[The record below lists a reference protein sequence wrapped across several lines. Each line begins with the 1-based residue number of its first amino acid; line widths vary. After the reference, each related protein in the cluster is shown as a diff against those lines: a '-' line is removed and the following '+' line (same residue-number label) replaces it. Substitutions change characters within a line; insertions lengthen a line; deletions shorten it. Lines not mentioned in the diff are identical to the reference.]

1 MISVEHQLLRGL
13 GTQTSSIANV
23 NVAAANESKLVTWR
37 EPAARRDYAG
47 FGDNFATRAA
57 QKKTDVV
64 QRFSNGSPYISG
76 FFASSRRAASSR
88 HRYRLYTVRPSVCLA
103 PAAKSSLIDRQNSD
117 NTGTKLVVATLNKIL
132 ARNFGS
138 SFTIFV
144 GRWNE
149 SL

>member
-1 MISVEHQLLRGL
+1 MLMSPPPMNRSWSRDGNLPRAGITRDLETISRLALLRRKP
-13 GTQTSSIANV
+13 TSYNISA
-23 NVAAANESKLVTWR
+23 T
-37 EPAARRDYAG
+37 ARRI
-47 FGDNFATRAA
+47 FR
-57 QKKTDVV
+57 V
-64 QRFSNGSPYISG
+64 

-144 GRWNE
+144 GR
-149 SL
+149 

>member
-1 MISVEHQLLRGL
+1 MGTCRAPGLRG
-13 GTQTSSIANV
+13 I
-23 NVAAANESKLVTWR
+23 WR
-37 EPAARRDYAG
+37 QFRDSRCSEENRRRTTFQQRLAVY
-47 FGDNFATRAA
+47 FG
-57 QKKTDVV
+57 V
-64 QRFSNGSPYISG
+64 

-144 GRWNE
+144 GR
-149 SL
+149 